1 MFFLRSTTQGL
12 ATVSPYSPF
21 IVALREDCASKGSG
35 ISRVVA
41 ELGCVVHSSTT
52 TIRQR
57 AEGILALGSVRT
69 DDSNSVLRHAA
80 DELFSPLNV
89 LAASALISHNDISVL
104 PLFEEAAQRSS
115 ILEVKDHNY
124 SLSLNLGVALEEVR
138 DQAAIPSLTRL
149 MEASDAG
156 TRRGAAQA
164 LRNIGTEAAIQPLAK
179 RLHDVEWGGRWL
191 SVMGLAGTEH
201 N

>member
-1 MFFLRSTTQGL
+1 
-12 ATVSPYSPF
+12 
-21 IVALREDCASKGSG
+21 
-35 ISRVVA
+35 
-41 ELGCVVHSSTT
+41 
-52 TIRQR
+52 
-57 AEGILALGSVRT
+57 VRT

-80 DELFSPLNV
+80 DKLFSPLNV

-104 PLFEEAAQRSS
+104 PLFEEAARRSS
-115 ILEVKDHNY
+115 ILEVKDNNY

-164 LRNIGTEAAIQPLAK
+164 LRNIGTEAAIKPLAK
-179 RLHDVEWGGRWL
+179 GLYDVDWEVRWL
-191 SVMGLAGTEH
+191 SVMGLAGIEQKTSWYPAYDNFKQNEQLYLDH
-201 N
+201 WRAWVRQR